1 MTIQYKYKEDKLFE
15 EIQNY
20 INSTYGAHYVNE
32 GIQVIDV
39 WKARGTL
46 ETTASDTALKY
57 LMRFGKKD
65 GKNRKD
71 LLKAIHYIML
81 MMYTMDV
88 ETEEQVETRTGEEH
102 KVKSNSRPGGR
113 QSTKRR

>member
-1 MTIQYKYKEDKLFE
+1 MSINYKYNEGKILNELQD
-15 EIQNY
+15 Y

-46 ETTASDTALKY
+46 ETTAADTALKY
-57 LMRFGKKD
+57 VMRFGKKD

-81 MMYTMDV
+81 MMYTMDNNM
-88 ETEEQVETRTGEEH
+88 EEQSETRIGTTF
-102 KVKSNSRPGGR
+102 KVD
-113 QSTKRR
+113 TF

>member
-1 MTIQYKYKEDKLFE
+1 MSIKYKYNEDKIFDEL
-15 EIQNY
+15 QQY

-46 ETTASDTALKY
+46 ESTASDTALKY

-81 MMYTMDV
+81 MMYTMDNNM
-88 ETEEQVETRTGEEH
+88 EEQGETRIGTTF
-102 KVKSNSRPGGR
+102 KVD
-113 QSTKRR
+113 TF